1 MSAMSAY
8 MTYLESFSAPMTPS
22 QMLELGIINPKTY
35 KKMTAQQKPVA
46 EVLDQPSFAPKK
58 RRILLKKKPVA

>member
-22 QMLELGIINPKTY
+22 QMLEMGIITAKTY
-35 KKMTAQQKPVA
+35 QKMMAEQKPVV